1 MTQPFETQ
9 EGRSPGKKF
18 RSILRRRVPGRA
30 FLHRARDKQV
40 VHQLLREVC
49 CGDLI
54 AALRDGRLEGYQMFY
69 PGPEV
74 LRRGGLNLGRIFLER
89 PADAVG

>member
-1 MTQPFETQ
+1 
-9 EGRSPGKKF
+9 
-18 RSILRRRVPGRA
+18 
-30 FLHRARDKQV
+30 
-40 VHQLLREVC
+40 LREVC